1 MTPTAC
7 RWNPGHSRPWYWSQP
22 SNPLA
27 SSWYGST
34 QGRRCAD
41 STILSSGVAGPKL
54 LQCYFAF
61 PV

>member
-1 MTPTAC
+1 
-7 RWNPGHSRPWYWSQP
+7 
-22 SNPLA
+22 LA